1 MNRQLLRR
9 LVFIVSVVTFW
20 PMALAS
26 PTVAIA
32 QEAIMPHIVSADA
45 VEIRDCPEANCPV
58 EGTAPLGADVTITG
72 EAVDGYVPIQYG
84 DFAGYVPALFVAE
97 DPGHPPYLVEGSQGC
112 QRVAFLFNI
121 GVGAEPD
128 TGILDT
134 LEANDVPAAMFLM
147 GWWVEDNPPIL
158 QRMIDGGYLI
168 GSHGYESIELTARSD
183 EEVRDDVARAT
194 AAIEEAIGRPMDP
207 YFTPYA
213 AAIDDRVRSIVAAQ
227 GLLPVAWNV
236 PSADYAADA
245 TADAVYSRVMDNMYD
260 GGIVEFHLDAPAS
273 AESTGQALPWII
285 DDLRERGYQFVTIPE
300 MTQPCQ

>member
-1 MNRQLLRR
+1 MNRQLPKR
-9 LVFIVSVVTFW
+9 LTIFLSGLAFW

-26 PTVAIA
+26 PAVATA
-32 QEAIMPHIVSADA
+32 QEVITPHIVSTNMA
-45 VEIRDCPEANCPV
+45 EIRGCPEPTCAI

-84 DFAGYVPALFVAE
+84 DIAGYVPALYVAE
-97 DPGHPPYLVEGSQGC
+97 DPGHPPYLIEGSPGC

-121 GVGAEPD
+121 GVGAEPA

-147 GWWVEDNPPIL
+147 GWWVDENPPIL
-158 QRMIDGGYLI
+158 QRMVDGGYLI
-168 GSHGYESIELTARSD
+168 GSHGYEAIELTTRSD
-183 EEVRDDVARAT
+183 DEVRDDVQRAT

-236 PSADYAADA
+236 PSADYAPDA

-260 GGIVEFHLDAPAS
+260 GGIVEFHLEAQAS
-273 AESTGQALPWII
+273 AQSTGQALPRII
-285 DDLRERGYQFVTIPE
+285 DDLRTQGYQFVSIPE
-300 MTQPCQ
+300 MTQPCE

>member
-1 MNRQLLRR
+1 MNRQIPKR
-9 LVFIVSVVTFW
+9 LIVIMSVLAFW
-20 PMALAS
+20 PMALAL
-26 PTVAIA
+26 PAVATA
-32 QEAIMPHIVSADA
+32 QEAIMPHIVSTDA
-45 VEIRDCPEANCPV
+45 VDIRSCPEPTCAIA
-58 EGTAPLGADVTITG
+58 GTAPLGADVSVTG
-72 EAVDGYVPIQYG
+72 EAVDGYVPIRYG
-84 DFAGYVPALFVAE
+84 DVAGFVPALYVAE
-97 DPGHPPYLVEGSQGC
+97 DPGHPPYLVEGSPGC

-147 GWWVEDNPPIL
+147 GWWVDENPPIL

-168 GSHGYESIELTARSD
+168 GSHGYDSIELTTRSD
-183 EEVRDDVARAT
+183 EEVRDDVQRAT
-194 AAIEEAIGRPMDP
+194 AAIERAIGRPRDP

-245 TADAVYSRVMDNMYD
+245 TAEAVYSRVMDAMYD

-273 AESTGQALPWII
+273 AASTGQALPWII
-285 DDLRERGYQFVTIPE
+285 ADLRTRGYQFVTIPE
-300 MTQPCQ
+300 MTQPCE